1 MWQCFGFTYGHPYD
15 YFGAPTVVANMK
27 IASHFFPA
35 NQKVLK
41 VIIDFVGKRLLR
53 C

>member
-1 MWQCFGFTYGHPYD
+1 MWRWFGFTYGHP
-15 YFGAPTVVANMK
+15 FGASPVVANVK
-27 IASHFFPA
+27 IALHFFAA